1 MSEPIQSPSDGD
13 VTQLLHQLA
22 DGETAALDDLLPLV
36 YSELRRIAHGQ
47 RKRGRRTPTLVTT
60 ELVHEAYLRFA
71 KKDRQVYKHREH
83 FYAVAALAMKQILL
97 DEAKSRLSQKRG
109 GEVEAETLDPNQVRI
124 DQQAELMV
132 ALDRSL
138 EKLGKLKWRVRRVA
152 EYRYF
157 GGLTEEE
164 TACAVGVDVRT
175 VRRDWAK
182 ARAWLTIDLGF
193 DGRGPA
199 GAGQGAPADPLAEPA
214 RLELT

>member
-1 MSEPIQSPSDGD
+1 MSNPTDGD
-13 VTQLLHQLA
+13 VTQLLCRLA
-22 DGETAALDDLLPLV
+22 DGEASALDALLPVV
-36 YSELRRIAHGQ
+36 YSQLRRIAQGQ
-47 RKRGRRTPTLVTT
+47 RRRGKRTPTLVTT

-71 KKDRQVYKHREH
+71 KKDRQVYNHREH

-109 GEVEAETLDPNQVRI
+109 GDAEAETLDPNQARI

-138 EKLGKLKWRVRRVA
+138 EKLGKLKLRVRQVA

-157 GGLTEEE
+157 GGMTEEE
-164 TACAVGVDVRT
+164 TARALGVDVRT

-182 ARAWLTIDLGF
+182 ARAWLSVDMGF
-193 DGRGPA
+193 DGRESAA
-199 GAGQGAPADPLAEPA
+199 GA
-214 RLELT
+214 